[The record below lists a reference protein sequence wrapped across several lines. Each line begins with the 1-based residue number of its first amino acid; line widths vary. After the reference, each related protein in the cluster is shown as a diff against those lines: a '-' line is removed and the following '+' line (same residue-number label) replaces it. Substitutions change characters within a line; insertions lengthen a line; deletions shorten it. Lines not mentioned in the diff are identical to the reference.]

1 MPLAM
6 TTDDLNLFECSPLEV
21 SIIGWLTTFPPYPRH
36 TLWNDAIPVAVNGIS
51 LYGLAMYFLP
61 IEEVRSCV
69 LFRAGVPQRGQAG
82 RGLSRWMGIFRGIRC
97 TCCTGWCRLGF
108 CDVFNNFV
116 CLIQVYN
123 IEKVTHRGE

>member
-1 MPLAM
+1 M
-6 TTDDLNLFECSPLEV
+6 V
-21 SIIGWLTTFPPYPRH
+21 WLC
-36 TLWNDAIPVAVNGIS
+36 I
-51 LYGLAMYFLP
+51 FLP
-61 IEEVRSCV
+61 INEVRSCV
-69 LFRAGVPQRGQAG
+69 LFWAVVLWRGQAG

-97 TCCTGWCRLGF
+97 TSCTGWYRLGF